1 MPPKRSAI
9 VTRNRVLPDTC
20 AWIDFFRGSGTPL
33 ASTLRAALAEGAV
46 LCCGVVLY
54 ELLRGAKGEAEK
66 EKLVSV
72 FDGLPQLDVSGE
84 TWIEAGLLAS
94 KLRGKGQTLPMS
106 DVLIATL
113 ALKHGAVVLTI
124 DRHFFAVEGLIVR
137 SEA

>member
-1 MPPKRSAI
+1 MAVGRLWRPLSGRRWLKGPCFAA
-9 VTRNRVLPDTC
+9 
-20 AWIDFFRGSGTPL
+20 AWC
-33 ASTLRAALAEGAV
+33 STS
-46 LCCGVVLY
+46 CCG
-54 ELLRGAKGEAEK
+54 GAKGEAEK